1 MVDELPTLASDSTWA
16 QRPVLSRREP
26 PSVAGFKSGRARRAR
41 ELDFSKRGGLDLFSG
56 SAGVARS
63 LVARGAPW
71 ILSFESEQSPGQDL
85 DSPSVQ
91 KLVELLIR
99 AKIFLSFGASPPCSS
114 FSRAVHPPFRSVT
127 HPRGLPHLSPT
138 AFEKVR
144 RGNRQADW
152 TGHALALYRE
162 HCRGHFWIEGPD
174 GCLLDSKIFRML
186 RARTFFDW
194 TSAGLGPSGES
205 ALGSG

>member
-1 MVDELPTLASDSTWA
+1 MLRSCC
-16 QRPVLSRREP
+16 LSRLSSFTPCEVSWTSASEADSISSLAAPALRAAWLLEEHP
-26 PSVAGFKSGRARRAR
+26 GSCLSKASSHLGRTLTVLLCKS
-41 ELDFSKRGGLDLFSG
+41 
-56 SAGVARS
+56 
-63 LVARGAPW
+63 W
-71 ILSFESEQSPGQDL
+71 LSFS
-85 DSPSVQ
+85 SV
-91 KLVELLIR
+91 R
-99 AKIFLSFGASPPCSS
+99 RFFLSFGASPPCSS